1 MACATSVGI
10 RDGAKQVTYE
20 VSIKTQYAQADSVF
34 IEAATAKDAISKARR
49 TARLE
54 GWFCLRN
61 DGRVTYTVVK

>member
-1 MACATSVGI
+1 M
-10 RDGAKQVTYE
+10 TYE